1 MIDCVGNGQFVQ
13 PGILSTGLEGG
24 WVSYWPSIQTPP
36 QVTERRPL
44 TGSYPAQI
52 NAFGGAGEGV
62 GCTGFGQRNKGIF
75 LDLSNTRRATSIAIV
90 GNPQVINSS
99 AADYDDGLIASAFN
113 LAVAA
118 GSPGV
123 RWIAKVGA
131 VVGIE
136 WKARRIAIQRI
147 QTSNIDDWSAGI
159 CLDDDAGS
167 SGTQTFSR
175 YNLEVISICFF
186 YHKMRTVSN
195 GIAHVVFPAVNDIS
209 GRKGFGPIQ
218 YDLIARA
225 SEYSVG
231 CGDDGLRLNDR
242 QG

>member
-1 MIDCVGNGQFVQ
+1 M
-13 PGILSTGLEGG
+13 
-24 WVSYWPSIQTPP
+24 
-36 QVTERRPL
+36 
-44 TGSYPAQI
+44 
-52 NAFGGAGEGV
+52 
-62 GCTGFGQRNKGIF
+62 
-75 LDLSNTRRATSIAIV
+75 DLSNTSSATSIAIV
-90 GNPQVINSS
+90 GNVQGIIPR
-99 AADYDDGLIASAFN
+99 AAECDDGLIDNAFDPS
-113 LAVAA
+113 VST

-123 RWIAKVGA
+123 RWIAEVAA

-136 WKARRIAIQRI
+136 GNAWRIAIQGI

-159 CLDDDAGS
+159 CLNDDAGS

-175 YNLEVISICFF
+175 DNLEVISICFF

-195 GIAHVVFPAVNDIS
+195 WIAHIVLPAVNDFS
-209 GRKGFGPIQ
+209 GREGFGTIQ

-231 CGDDGLRLNDR
+231 CGDNGLRLNDR